1 MATEIGEPGARKRVA
16 LIRAA
21 AQCPKDGLTTLLR
34 EEDADLLVI
43 GADAGGQLAY
53 PFGGIRSGS
62 LLRSC
67 PCPLMVVPTGAIN
80 PFAARG
86 LVAPGPIICGIDW
99 STSADGARVLSDAIG
114 GALGVPVLPIYV
126 DQIGPWP
133 EAPRGIEV
141 EVGEP
146 AKALARAASVHR
158 APLIVVGVGGR
169 ETLIPSVGLGLAA
182 TSPVPILI
190 VPPGCRL
197 PRFRTA
203 ADMELV
209 RAADLVQAA

>member
-16 LIRAA
+16 LIRADE
-21 AQCPKDGLTTLLR
+21 QGPKDGLTTLLR

-43 GADAGGQLAY
+43 AADQGGQLPY
-53 PFGGIRSGS
+53 PFAGSRSAS

-67 PCPLMVVPTGAIN
+67 PCPLMVVPRGATN
-80 PFAARG
+80 PFAARSP
-86 LVAPGPIICGIDW
+86 VAPGPIICGIDW
-99 STSADGARVLSDAIG
+99 STSADSARVLSDAIG

-126 DQIGPWP
+126 DQIGAWP
-133 EAPRGIEV
+133 QAPRGIEV

-146 AKALARAASVHR
+146 AKALARAAAVHR

-169 ETLIPSVGLGLAA
+169 ETLVPSVGLGLAA
-182 TSPVPILI
+182 TSPVPVLI

-197 PRFRTA
+197 PHFRTA
-203 ADMELV
+203 ADAELI
-209 RAADLVQAA
+209 RAAELVQAA